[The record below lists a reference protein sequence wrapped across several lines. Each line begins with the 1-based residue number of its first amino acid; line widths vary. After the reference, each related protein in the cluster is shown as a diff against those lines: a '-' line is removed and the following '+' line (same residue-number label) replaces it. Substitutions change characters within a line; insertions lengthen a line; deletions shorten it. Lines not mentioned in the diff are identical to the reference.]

1 MSKYELLLV
10 LPGTLDDA
18 EAKAKS
24 EEVLELVRSH
34 GSEAEL
40 QILGKNRLA
49 YPIKHIRYGYF
60 YTLVFSAEPTEV
72 KKLEAKLSLSRE
84 LLRTMISHF
93 NTTLTATQRIVFSTD
108 TLGLTTMV
116 ERPAPAHH
124 VVAAPVMPEVV
135 RVAKTEEAIESTAE
149 RKLDETSIA
158 EISKKLDDLMAGDIL
173 PTT

>member
-18 EAKAKS
+18 QAKAKS
-24 EEVLELVRSH
+24 EEIQELVRAH
-34 GSEAEL
+34 GSDVEL
-40 QILGKNRLA
+40 HILGKNRLA

-72 KKLEAKLSLSRE
+72 KNLEAQLSLSRE
-84 LLRTMISHF
+84 LLRTIISHF
-93 NTTLTATQRIVFSTD
+93 NITLNATQRIVFSTD

-116 ERPAPAHH
+116 ERTAPIAAMPAR
-124 VVAAPVMPEVV
+124 PEVV
-135 RVAKTEEAIESTAE
+135 RAAKTEAEIPSTAE
-149 RKLDETSIA
+149 RKLDQTSID
-158 EISKKLDDLMAGDIL
+158 EISKKLDDLISGDVL

>member
-24 EEVLELVRSH
+24 EAVQELIRAH
-34 GSEAEL
+34 GSDVEL
-40 QILGKNRLA
+40 HILGKNRLA

-60 YTLVFSAEPTEV
+60 YTVVFSAEPVEV

-84 LLRTMISHF
+84 LLRTIISHF

-116 ERPAPAHH
+116 ERPAPSAS
-124 VVAAPVMPEVV
+124 AGAMPARPEVARIV
-135 RVAKTEEAIESTAE
+135 KTESAAESTAE
-149 RKLDETSIA
+149 RKLDQVSIA
-158 EISKKLDDLMAGDIL
+158 EISKKLDDLISGDVL